1 MIYAPKRFVFIHIP
15 RTGGNSVTSAVAS
28 SCAGKG
34 IDLVIGTLPPI
45 KSYNRFNRHV
55 RAIALKRFIPEWD
68 DIYKFAVYR
77 NEADRI
83 ESSARLVRMDIANKV
98 YEDKTCSPGWKELLL
113 SENPEQRMRDRVA
126 RKPCDYYT
134 RSDEKPSSPDLGVEM
149 WDFFSLSDDWEEICK
164 RCKIPYSPLP
174 HLGSSKGF

>member
-15 RTGGNSVTSAVAS
+15 RTGGNSVTSAVAA
-28 SCAGKG
+28 SCAGRN

-55 RAIALKRFIPEWD
+55 RAMGLKRFIPEWD

-83 ESSARLVRMDIANKV
+83 ESSAGLVRMDLANKV
-98 YEDKTCSPGWKELLL
+98 YEDETCSEGWRELLTGD
-113 SENPEQRMRDRVA
+113 NPEQTMRDRVA
-126 RKPCDYYT
+126 RTPCDHYT
-134 RSDEKPSSPDLGVEM
+134 RDVDGSELGIEM
-149 WDFFSLSDDWEEICK
+149 WDFVSLSDDWEEICK